1 MILSSLCWNSTVWGC
16 DNLTTPS
23 STLQVAWISKVGKQ
37 ARRWSIIEV
46 VPFEDIQQWNKKHNP
61 NTLRLLQYLGMK
73 RSKSKRNIAPN
84 KYKIVVMN
92 VPRESLCRPMLNE
105 KKNIQVG
112 QSINGVIVCKE
123 KRKHRPMKFLLSS
136 WRFGLWVSLDSKEEK
151 RSVDVYRV
159 NWSDA
164 AAQGLSGCSNE
175 AFFRWSIVHLS

>member
-1 MILSSLCWNSTVWGC
+1 MILSLLFAGISTVWGC
-16 DNLTTPS
+16 DNLKTPS
-23 STLQVAWISKVGKQ
+23 STLQVAWVSKVGKQ
-37 ARRWSIIEV
+37 THRWSIIEV
-46 VPFEDIQQWNKKHNP
+46 VPFEDIQQWNKKNNP

-92 VPRESLCRPMLNE
+92 VPRDSLCRPMLNE
-105 KKNIQVG
+105 KENIQVG

-123 KRKHRPMKFLLSS
+123 KRKHKAMKFSYRHGDTGCGYL
-136 WRFGLWVSLDSKEEK
+136 LDSKEKK

-164 AAQGLSGCSNE
+164 AAQGFLVVPMKHFLDGQ
-175 AFFRWSIVHLS
+175 